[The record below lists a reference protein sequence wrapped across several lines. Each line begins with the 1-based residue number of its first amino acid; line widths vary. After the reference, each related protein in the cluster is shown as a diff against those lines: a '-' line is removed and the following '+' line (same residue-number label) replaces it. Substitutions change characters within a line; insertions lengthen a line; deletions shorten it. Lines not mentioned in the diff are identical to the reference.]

1 MNIIEEFIM
10 KNVLKATVIT
20 LGVVL
25 AAPVLAAG
33 DYCEYNAAI
42 KTQFKQLDSDSDGFI
57 NKAEVNAQPEL
68 VKNMNVYGG
77 DNFAMG
83 DIDAD
88 GVLSWNEFLANEEV
102 ISAE

>member
-1 MNIIEEFIM
+1 M

-25 AAPVLAAG
+25 AAPVHAVG
-33 DYCEYNAAI
+33 EYCEHNSAI
-42 KTQFKQLDSDSDGFI
+42 KNQFKQLDSDGDGYI
-57 NKAEVNAQPEL
+57 NKAEVNAQPGL
-68 VKNMNVYGG
+68 VKDLYVYGG

-83 DIDAD
+83 DINAD
-88 GVLSWNEFLANEEV
+88 GVLSWTEFLANEEV

>member
-1 MNIIEEFIM
+1 M
-10 KNVLKATVIT
+10 KNVLKATVIA

-25 AAPVLAAG
+25 VAPVHAVG
-33 DYCEYNAAI
+33 EYCENNSVI
-42 KTQFKQLDSDSDGFI
+42 KTQFKQLDSDGNGFI

-68 VKNMNVYGG
+68 VKNMYVYGG